1 MTDPSQVEAT
11 PHADA
16 PAARAIAGD
25 DPTQQ
30 RTATVPGSDPPPGG
44 ASTRAAQVA
53 TPWGRRFL
61 TAIRHHPWMY
71 AFILPGLLF
80 FTLFHYV
87 PLLGNVIAFQ
97 DYSPFLGIGG
107 SRWVG
112 LDNFTALFRDPEI
125 INAIINTL
133 IISFLQL
140 AFAFP
145 APIALAI
152 FLNSLLSERIKRWI
166 QTVVYLPHFLSWV
179 IVIALWQQVLGG
191 AGSLARGLEM
201 VGIESVNIMSDPSTF
216 KLLLVAQVIWKDVGW
231 GTIIFFAAIST
242 ISAELYESAAVDGA
256 GPWRR
261 MWHVTLP
268 GLVPV
273 TVMLLI
279 LQLGNVLSVGFE
291 QLLLQQPAVGADAAQ
306 VIDTFVYFRGI
317 AGGDWGV
324 STAVGLI
331 KGVIGTVLVLGANRL
346 AKRLGT
352 DGLF

>member
-1 MTDPSQVEAT
+1 MIDSDGPAKGARAAAGAPSAEAREGLDAETDSSVA
-11 PHADA
+11 ASA
-16 PAARAIAGD
+16 PAVKLSWR
-25 DPTQQ
+25 
-30 RTATVPGSDPPPGG
+30 S
-44 ASTRAAQVA
+44 
-53 TPWGRRFL
+53 RFV
-61 TAIRHHPWMY
+61 TSIRHHPWMY
-71 AFILPGLLF
+71 AFVLPGLLF
-80 FTLFHYV
+80 FVVFHYV

-97 DYSPFLGIGG
+97 DFSPYLGITQ

-112 LDNFTALFRDPEI
+112 LQNFADLFRDPEVVR
-125 INAIINTL
+125 AIVNTL

-152 FLNSLLSERIKRWI
+152 FLNSLLSERLKRWI

-179 IVIALWQQVLGG
+179 IVVALWQQVLGG
-191 AGSLARGLEM
+191 AGSLAQGFEL

-216 KLLLVAQVIWKDVGW
+216 KLLVVAQVIWKDVGW

-261 MWHVTLP
+261 IWHVTLP
-268 GLVPV
+268 GLIPV

-279 LQLGNVLSVGFE
+279 LQLGNVLTVGFE

-317 AGGDWGV
+317 AGGEWGI
-324 STAVGLI
+324 SAAVGLI

>member
-1 MTDPSQVEAT
+1 MSAT
-11 PHADA
+11 ESAEKL
-16 PAARAIAGD
+16 
-25 DPTQQ
+25 
-30 RTATVPGSDPPPGG
+30 
-44 ASTRAAQVA
+44 
-53 TPWGRRFL
+53 PWRRRFL
-61 TAIRHHPWMY
+61 SAVRHHPWMY
-71 AFILPGLLF
+71 AFVLPGLLF
-80 FTLFHYV
+80 FVVFHYV

-97 DYSPFLGIGG
+97 DFSPYLGIAD

-112 LDNFTALFRDPEI
+112 MSNFADLFRDPEVI
-125 INAIINTL
+125 GAIVNTL

-152 FLNSLLSERIKRWI
+152 FLNSLLSERLKRWI

-179 IVIALWQQVLGG
+179 IVVALWQQVLGG

-216 KLLLVAQVIWKDVGW
+216 KLLVVAQVIWKDVGW

-261 MWHVTLP
+261 IWHVTLP
-268 GLVPV
+268 GLIPV
-273 TVMLLI
+273 TVMMLI
-279 LQLGNVLSVGFE
+279 LQLGNVLTVGFE

-317 AGGDWGV
+317 AGGEWGI
-324 STAVGLI
+324 SAAVGLI